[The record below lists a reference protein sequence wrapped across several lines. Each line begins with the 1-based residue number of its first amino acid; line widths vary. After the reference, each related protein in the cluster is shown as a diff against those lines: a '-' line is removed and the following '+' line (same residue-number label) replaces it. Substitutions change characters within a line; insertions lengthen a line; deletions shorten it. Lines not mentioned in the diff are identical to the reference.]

1 MKSSLPNYRQ
11 SPRKVRLVANL
22 VRGMKVSRA
31 LVELNLLP
39 KRASDPIKKLI
50 LSAVANAK
58 ENHKVDSGELFV
70 KDLRVDKG
78 IVLKRS
84 MPRAHGR
91 AFGINKRTSH
101 IHVVLEE
108 AKKETINNK
117 QITINKKSK
126 GKIVKKPVAP
136 TKKLKAK
143 I

>member
-108 AKKETINNK
+108 AKKETIN
-117 QITINKKSK
+117 KKSK